1 MFRTMQQQFQTTPDK
16 DFISQHPNWEL
27 VERASSSI
35 ALKNSPRLLQLFRYL
50 CERALR
56 APHDVISE
64 QQVGVDVFG
73 REPGYNSDGDTIV
86 RTQIS
91 QLRKR
96 LMQYFLS
103 EGSEEPFTIE
113 IPIGSYLPVF
123 QPRKEHPRK
132 AKEVHD
138 ANAPVAGEKAAA
150 SRIRNSIAW
159 VGMIVLALLCGWLA
173 WQNSHLRTERMAA
186 AASHSPY
193 LDHLWKQLFD
203 NNRPTSVV
211 SSDANAM
218 FVSDFM
224 DKPIT
229 LDEYRDPGYPNGLLN
244 KWITDPQARSIFGH
258 FMSTYFTASQD
269 NFAVA
274 RLTETGDRSKIP
286 TTVVY
291 ARNFRW
297 PSQPSNVIFL
307 GHRKANPWVE
317 LFDNQLNFTYEWH
330 QDARRGLLRNR
341 KPKADETATY
351 EWNIPANST
360 YATLSYMPTDEG
372 TALLI
377 GGTDMTAVDAG
388 SRFLCDEDAIH
399 KLHMALGVDLTQKVP
414 YFEALI
420 VARRARNV
428 SYEPQLISVRV
439 LDHATAVSENT
450 H

>member
-1 MFRTMQQQFQTTPDK
+1 MPQSSETTPDK
-16 DFISQHPNWEL
+16 GSLPQPPYWEL
-27 VERASSSI
+27 VERVSSSI
-35 ALKNSPRLLQLFRYL
+35 ALKNSPRLLQLFHYL
-50 CERALR
+50 CERALK
-56 APHDVISE
+56 APGDMISE

-96 LMQYFLS
+96 LLQYFLS
-103 EGSEEPFTIE
+103 EGSEEPITIE

-123 QPRKEHPRK
+123 QPRKELPRPV
-132 AKEVHD
+132 KEVHD
-138 ANAPVAGEKAAA
+138 GNLPVTPAQAPGSRATTLIVWIGVA
-150 SRIRNSIAW
+150 
-159 VGMIVLALLCGWLA
+159 VLALLCGWLA
-173 WQNSHLRTERMAA
+173 WQNSRLRADRVVAIA
-186 AASHSPY
+186 PRSPY

-203 NNRPTSVV
+203 NGRPNSIV

-218 FVSDFM
+218 FFSDFM

-229 LDEYRDPGYPNGLLN
+229 LAEYRDPDYPGGLVN
-244 KWITDPQARSIFGH
+244 KWVTDPQARGH
-258 FMSTYFTASQD
+258 FMSTYFTGSQD

-274 RLTETGDRSKIP
+274 RLTETGERSRIP
-286 TTVVY
+286 TTVIY

-297 PSQPSNVIFL
+297 PSQPDNVIFL
-307 GHRKANPWVE
+307 GHRKANPWIE
-317 LFDNQLNFTYEWH
+317 LFDSQLNFTYEWR
-330 QDARRGLLRNR
+330 QEARKGLLRNR
-341 KPKADETATY
+341 KPRAEESATY

-399 KLHMALGVDLTQKVP
+399 KLHTALGIDLTQKIP

-439 LDHATAVSENT
+439 LEHPTAVSSEHTN
-450 H
+450 

>member
-1 MFRTMQQQFQTTPDK
+1 MFGTMQQPSQTTPDK

-27 VERASSSI
+27 VERVSSST

-50 CERALR
+50 CERAFR
-56 APHDVISE
+56 APHDIISE

-96 LMQYFLS
+96 LLQYFLS
-103 EGSEEPFTIE
+103 EGSEEPLTIE

-123 QPRKEHPRK
+123 QPRKDSPRL
-132 AKEVHD
+132 AKE
-138 ANAPVAGEKAAA
+138 ASESNAPVAPEKAPAPPVRA
-150 SRIRNSIAW
+150 SVAW
-159 VGMIVLALLCGWLA
+159 VGVVVLALLCGWLA
-173 WQNSHLRTERMAA
+173 WQNLHLPAERVAA
-186 AASHSPY
+186 VASRSPY

-203 NNRPTSVV
+203 NNRTTSIV

-218 FVSDFM
+218 FISDFM

-244 KWITDPQARSIFGH
+244 KWITNPQARSMFGH
-258 FMSTYFTASQD
+258 FMSTYFTGSQD

-274 RLTETGDRSKIP
+274 RLTQMGEHSKIP
-286 TTVVY
+286 TTVIY

-330 QDARRGLLRNR
+330 RDARKGLLVNR
-341 KPKADETATY
+341 KPKNDESATY

-360 YATLSYMPTDEG
+360 YATLTYMPTDEG
-372 TALLI
+372 AALLI

-388 SRFLCDEDAIH
+388 SRFLCDEDAVH
-399 KLHMALGVDLTQKVP
+399 KLHTALGIDLTQKVP

-439 LDHATAVSENT
+439 LDYATAVSEHT

>member
-1 MFRTMQQQFQTTPDK
+1 MQQQFQTTPDK

-27 VERASSSI
+27 VERVSAGV

-56 APHDVISE
+56 APHDLISE

-123 QPRKEHPRK
+123 QPRKEHPRP

-138 ANAPVAGEKAAA
+138 ANAPVAAEKAPA
-150 SRIRNSIAW
+150 SPVRTSIAW
-159 VGMIVLALLCGWLA
+159 VGVVVLALLCGWLA
-173 WQNSHLRTERMAA
+173 WQNLHLPAEHAAA
-186 AASHSPY
+186 AASRSPY

-203 NNRPTSVV
+203 NNRPTSIV

-218 FVSDFM
+218 FISDFM

-244 KWITDPQARSIFGH
+244 KWITNPQARAMFGH
-258 FMSTYFTASQD
+258 FMSTYFTGSQD

-274 RLTETGDRSKIP
+274 RLTQTGERSKIP
-286 TTVVY
+286 TTVIY

-297 PSQPSNVIFL
+297 PSQPSNVIFM
-307 GHRKANPWVE
+307 GHRKANPWVG
-317 LFDNQLNFTYEWH
+317 LFDSQLNFTYEWH
-330 QDARRGLLRNR
+330 QDARRGLLVNR
-341 KPKADETATY
+341 KPKGDETATY

-360 YATLSYMPTDEG
+360 YATLTYMPTDQG

-399 KLHMALGVDLTQKVP
+399 KLHMALGIGLTQKLP